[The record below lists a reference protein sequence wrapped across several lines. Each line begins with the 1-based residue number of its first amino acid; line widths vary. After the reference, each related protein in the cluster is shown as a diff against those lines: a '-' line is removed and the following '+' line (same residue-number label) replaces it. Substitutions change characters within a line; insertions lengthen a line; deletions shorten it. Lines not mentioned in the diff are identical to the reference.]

1 MWINFT
7 QEEKDIWL
15 SLSVD
20 TQKRILSCSA
30 NDTSIQ
36 QDEGRASSMSSA
48 VRQHAQPRHQSRL
61 RSYNPRPISRRTVQL
76 TDYYDMAGEPDDDNN
91 QDTSV
96 RLVDQYN
103 AAGESD
109 EVIADN
115 NATDEIIPAPNNEL

>member
-1 MWINFT
+1 
-7 QEEKDIWL
+7 
-15 SLSVD
+15 
-20 TQKRILSCSA
+20 
-30 NDTSIQ
+30 
-36 QDEGRASSMSSA
+36 MSSA

-61 RSYNPRPISRRTVQL
+61 RSYNQRPINRQNCFNQQRTVRL
-76 TDYYDMAGEPDDDNN
+76 TDYYDMAREPGDDNN
-91 QDTSV
+91 QDISV